1 MTYVGSLARLRNRQ
15 TLSME
20 PFSSKSDLKNLAVSI
35 LTLKKTKNSGFSFSM
50 LVKIQ
55 LINLLIL
62 NCYNVFKFAQDTL
75 SGLFLRNA
83 RCLHLTPMAANTM
96 AKLSSL

>member
-1 MTYVGSLARLRNRQ
+1 MTYVGSLARLRNKQ

-35 LTLKKTKNSGFSFSM
+35 LTLKKTKSSGFSFSIQFF
-50 LVKIQ
+50 KIK
-55 LINLLIL
+55 LIL
-62 NCYNVFKFAQDTL
+62 NCHNVFKFAQDTL
-75 SGLFLRNA
+75 SGLFLRKA
-83 RCLHLTPMAANTM
+83 RCVHLTPMAANTM